1 MSYSQVYITSEI
13 DNRLVGNPQVT
24 YFKSVYRRHTGF
36 YKGLHAYETTEY
48 IYPNINKKN
57 EDISHGT
64 FDLITNIFIEHKITN
79 ISSTEKIWANLGNTI
94 INNII
99 FKVGST
105 ELYKVDGLY
114 MEARAELDHPFVPSL
129 LSGSSSSSVPPIM
142 TIRGVGDNILVCN
155 TGSQYNITTMAGG
168 VSGSKTGSSEYNTDT
183 FYTYPNFYFCNDY
196 SSSFPVCALNNSDT
210 TLEINYR
217 PWSEFTNNISTT
229 GTLSSTV
236 NIEFVNLSDDERMRF
251 INNTE
256 PYIYYRIEDINIGI
270 GNDKKNSPIRQLFFV
285 GENTAAATQILTKS
299 TPISLSASPISLTGI
314 DFKINGESL
323 YENPDTNIGI
333 FTKQNIYRN
342 FMGYGRDLASAGPK
356 GYLDSIGVHCFCL
369 DQTNTPSGHLSS
381 NTNFSINF
389 TPSSVTDIKIYA
401 EVIKFFHI
409 MGGQLSLLYV

>member
-1 MSYSQVYITSEI
+1 MSYSQVYIASEI
-13 DNRLVGNPQVT
+13 DNRLIGNPQVT
-24 YFKSVYRRHTGF
+24 FFKSVYRRHTGF
-36 YKGLHAYETTEY
+36 YKGLHTYITTEY
-48 IYPNINKKN
+48 VYPDNIPTKE

-79 ISSTEKIWANLGNTI
+79 IQNGTKIWANLGNTI

-99 FKVGST
+99 FKVGQT
-105 ELYKVDGLY
+105 ELYNVDGLY
-114 MEARAELDHPFVPSL
+114 MESRAELDHPFVPSI
-129 LSGSSSSSVPPIM
+129 LSVSSVPPIM
-142 TIRGVGDNILVCN
+142 TIQDTSTLVCN
-155 TGSQYNITTMAGG
+155 TGSQYNVTTMAGG
-168 VSGSKTGSSEYNTDT
+168 VTGESISVPNYSTDT

-196 SSSFPVCALNNSDT
+196 GSSFPVCALNNTDT
-210 TLEINYR
+210 VLQVNYR
-217 PWSEFTNNISTT
+217 PWSEFTGSTT

-236 NIEFVNLSDDERMRF
+236 NIEFVNLSDDEKMRF

-256 PYIYYRIEDINIGI
+256 PYIFYKIVPINIGN
-270 GNDKKNSPIRQLFFV
+270 GNQTLTSPIRQLFFV
-285 GENTAAATQILTKS
+285 GENNGTTLSHTVTKS
-299 TPISLSASPISLTGI
+299 TPKSLTALGI
-314 DFKINGESL
+314 DFKINGESI
-323 YENPDTNIGI
+323 YENPTTNIGI

-342 FMGYGRDLASAGPK
+342 FPGYGRELVAATTVSK

-381 NTNFSINF
+381 NTDFSIDV